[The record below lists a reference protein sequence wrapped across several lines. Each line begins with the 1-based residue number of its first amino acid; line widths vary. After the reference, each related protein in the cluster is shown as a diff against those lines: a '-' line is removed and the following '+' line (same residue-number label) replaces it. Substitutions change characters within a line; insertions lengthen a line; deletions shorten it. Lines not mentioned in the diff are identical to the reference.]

1 MVTLQLTKD
10 QFIELY
16 DAVKDLPDIYKSEAL
31 AGEYELDAAH
41 YDLFDA
47 VKAMDKIALNPSVE
61 IFLGK

>member
-10 QFIELY
+10 QFFELY

-47 VKAMDKIALNPSVE
+47 VKAMDRIALN
-61 IFLGK
+61 G